1 MNTLINCYDDKNCLI
16 RKQDIFVYDSDEP
29 SNCETFKRLPAFYQD
44 YICDKHNT
52 LRNVVYMLCRSVNVK
67 PVFTSGFRSFAV
79 NKKVGGVSDSLHLY
93 GLAVDFIILSAKNV
107 IISTDEYKNYAQE
120 FKKYDTK
127 NFIFNDY
134 TLIVEKS
141 HFHFS
146 FKRNGGN
153 K

>member
-1 MNTLINCYDDKNCLI
+1 
-16 RKQDIFVYDSDEP
+16 
-29 SNCETFKRLPAFYQD
+29 
-44 YICDKHNT
+44 
-52 LRNVVYMLCRSVNVK
+52 MLCRLTNVK
-67 PVFTSGFRSFAV
+67 PIFTSGFRSFAV

-93 GLAVDFIILSAKNV
+93 GLAVDFIILNSKNV

-146 FKRNGGN
+146 FKR
-153 K
+153 